1 MLSVEALDLAKKV
14 IAVNLQ
20 LELDDLDPDT
30 EILGNFPQFNSL
42 TIVGV
47 IGSIEDELDCV
58 IDDEDITTD
67 IFATVQDLADFI
79 ESRSSQ

>member
-1 MLSVEALDLAKKV
+1 VEALDLAKKV
-14 IAVNLQ
+14 LATNLQ
-20 LELDDLDPDT
+20 LELDELTEDT
-30 EILGNFPQFNSL
+30 EILGNYPQFNSL

-67 IFATVQDLADFI
+67 IFATVGDLAEFI
-79 ESRSSQ
+79 ETLDS

>member
-1 MLSVEALDLAKKV
+1 MEALDLAKKV

-20 LELDDLDPDT
+20 LELDELDPDT

>member
-1 MLSVEALDLAKKV
+1 MEALGLAKKI
-14 IAVNLQ
+14 IAINLQ
-20 LELDDLDPDT
+20 LELDQLTADT
-30 EILGNFPQFNSL
+30 QILGNFPQFNSL

-67 IFATVQDLADFI
+67 IFTTVGDLANFI
-79 ESRSSQ
+79 ASRSS